1 MTWKQLG
8 GIVAVLIL
16 LVACLHRTSGPLPA
30 LSGSF
35 LQELPQE
42 PVTTLTVM
50 TYNINYGRDSDGTL
64 DLEATQ
70 RAMIQGG
77 LPDLIGLQEVDV
89 RYARRSLHED
99 QVRTLAE
106 GLGMYYAYGPAL
118 SRIWNGYFGNALLS
132 KYPIVEVS
140 NHRLPQIGT
149 QEDRSFLHAVVDV
162 PGFGLVNVIVTH
174 LGLKAQE
181 RLSHVQTI
189 LEYTT
194 RLEGPVI
201 LLGDWNAEREDSL
214 WLLEEHY
221 VDAGRLFDPQGSTF
235 PSSSSTGARIDRVYL
250 SPDLVPKA
258 YQVIDAQASD
268 HRPVVVKIE
277 KVNPEDRH

>member
-1 MTWKQLG
+1 MEKRKHTTTKEGVSLTWKQLG

-89 RYARRSLHED
+89 RYSRRSLH
-99 QVRTLAE
+99 
-106 GLGMYYAYGPAL
+106 
-118 SRIWNGYFGNALLS
+118 
-132 KYPIVEVS
+132 
-140 NHRLPQIGT
+140 
-149 QEDRSFLHAVVDV
+149 
-162 PGFGLVNVIVTH
+162 
-174 LGLKAQE
+174 
-181 RLSHVQTI
+181 
-189 LEYTT
+189 
-194 RLEGPVI
+194 
-201 LLGDWNAEREDSL
+201 
-214 WLLEEHY
+214 
-221 VDAGRLFDPQGSTF
+221 
-235 PSSSSTGARIDRVYL
+235 
-250 SPDLVPKA
+250 
-258 YQVIDAQASD
+258 
-268 HRPVVVKIE
+268 
-277 KVNPEDRH
+277 